1 MKNRVV
7 ICDDAGFIRE
17 ILTNELTRLGYQVV
31 GEATTGPES
40 VRMIAELVPDY
51 VFLDMV
57 LPEMNG
63 CEVATEVLAIHQ
75 ESLLIGMS
83 TVEFE
88 TIREKAMKAGCRD
101 WLSKPFNKVTIKELM
116 SRLEQQRQKKEVAH
130 G

>member
-40 VRMIAELVPDY
+40 VQIIAELVPDY

-63 CEVATEVLAIHQ
+63 CEVAIEVMGIHQ

-88 TIREKAMKAGCRD
+88 AIREKAMRAGCKE
-101 WLSKPFNKVTIKELM
+101 WLNKPFNKATIKELM
-116 SRLEQQRQKKEVAH
+116 ARLEQRHKKEVVH